1 MSTLSKQR
9 QKVLAADVAIYERS
23 LDSAVQVFQK
33 TLEQDGTLSL
43 MEIHTLTQL
52 HSALLD
58 TMPKAD
64 FIIYLRACPELAYN
78 RAKARNEGGD
88 KQLTLDYVRKL
99 HTNCEVMIKNCSED
113 VLFLEASEN
122 ENVIAEKAV
131 KWILEKIKK

>member
-43 MEIHTLTQL
+43 MEVHTLTQL

-58 TMPKAD
+58 TMPIAD
-64 FIIYLRACPELAYN
+64 HIIYLRASPELAFN

-88 KQLTLDYVRKL
+88 EQLKLDYVRKL
-99 HTNCEVMIKNCSED
+99 HTNYEVMIENCSKE

-122 ENVIAEKAV
+122 ENDIAEKAV
-131 KWILEKIKK
+131 EWIVKKMKK